1 MAMMTTAQGT
11 STSKRSSKA
20 QAMAPEQST
29 EPTKNLP
36 PEVFRH
42 WIHSREEDYGDVEV
56 FRPEGFDFPPSRSRD
71 GFEMQQVGRFIQDVI
86 APTDGVVRVPGS
98 WRLIGPNRVSATF
111 VNNRIPDLAF
121 EILSVDTRML
131 RRRTLK
137 VDAPPGPRDEPAVDD
152 MHKLPP
158 STAWRRIDFERAEIR
173 TLESFPPQ
181 HILVVRGLKPF
192 LNMEVDLEP
201 VVYIRQPEYWEI
213 EVLGRLRGAVG
224 LTAVEPYTVTL
235 PLAGVTG
242 TRGVEVMGA
251 NKSMRLDL
259 LPGSTK
265 R

>member
-1 MAMMTTAQGT
+1 
-11 STSKRSSKA
+11 
-20 QAMAPEQST
+20 
-29 EPTKNLP
+29 
-36 PEVFRH
+36 
-42 WIHSREEDYGDVEV
+42 
-56 FRPEGFDFPPSRSRD
+56 
-71 GFEMQQVGRFIQDVI
+71 
-86 APTDGVVRVPGS
+86 
-98 WRLIGPNRVSATF
+98 
-111 VNNRIPDLAF
+111 
-121 EILSVDTRML
+121 ML
-131 RRRTLK
+131 RRRMLK
-137 VDAPPGPRDEPAVDD
+137 VDAPPGPRGEPAVDD

-251 NKSMRLDL
+251 NKSMRLDIH
-259 LPGSTK
+259 PGNTK